1 MGGVATTGKEQALPS
16 ARMKTRQQPVW
27 KHIYLLIRFFPFR
40 LIFSVLS
47 PVASFQRKTFSLVCE
62 LFEIRIIVSAL
73 VVAAPERF
81 CSEKIFTRFI
91 FFLPWQKILTR
102 FFWQRAA
109 NC

>member
-1 MGGVATTGKEQALPS
+1 
-16 ARMKTRQQPVW
+16 MKTIQQPVW
-27 KHIYLLIRFFPFR
+27 KHIYLLIRLFPFR

-47 PVASFQRKTFSLVCE
+47 PVASFQRKIFSLVCE